1 MKYDEFIGQVQ
12 NRAALPSRGD
22 AERLT
27 RVVLENLGARL
38 QEGEADDLAAQ
49 LPKELGRH
57 LLNQPILE
65 KYDLNELF
73 RRVAQSE
80 GVDQPEAAYRTRV
93 VFEVLMEAASIGEIK
108 DVLDQ
113 LPKEFSRL
121 FVGAKGPLPAQEVPY
136 DQIRR
141 IQESLHAV
149 AREKVAKARAE
160 QIRPAKAGEASGR
173 GLGREEVRRWEERS
187 GEEGRGNERRGV
199 DGGPEERR
207 GEGEQ
212 WKEGREGEVRGVEG
226 RGMEGKGEEGRGE
239 KLSVERSREKWEEAY
254 PGGESRGRQEQG
266 KRSRGERG
274 K

>member
-1 MKYDEFIGQVQ
+1 MKYDEFIGHVQ

-57 LLNQPILE
+57 LLNQPLE
-65 KYDLNELF
+65 KYELNELF
-73 RRVAQSE
+73 SRVAESE

-160 QIRPAKAGEASGR
+160 QIQPAQAGEASER
-173 GLGREEVRRWEERS
+173 GLGREEERRWEERR
-187 GEEGRGNERRGV
+187 GEEGRL
-199 DGGPEERR
+199 EERR
-207 GEGEQ
+207 G
-212 WKEGREGEVRGVEG
+212 
-226 RGMEGKGEEGRGE
+226 GE

-266 KRSRGERG
+266 KRTRGESG